1 MSKKSDSVHE
11 AMKSLFE
18 YTCKLAE
25 GESHD
30 SAAAAVLIHA
40 AAALAAQIISYELS
54 TGERAR
60 QAAAAI

>member
-11 AMKSLFE
+11 AMKNLFE
-18 YTCKLAE
+18 HTCKIAE
-25 GESHD
+25 KASPH
-30 SAAAAVLIHA
+30 AATALIHA

-54 TGERAR
+54 AGERAR